1 MSEHYEG
8 EEEYEGEVHELEEG
22 ELSEDEI
29 WEIQEEYRR
38 KRLVE
43 SLIGPIISTAF
54 HVVLIVILAIFI
66 TDQFIEPAEDFEVTM
81 EETEEVVLEE
91 PPPVETPEPTE
102 IEETD
107 TTTPVL
113 TTVAIEDVPTDD
125 AALEDTNDDAP
136 STDDNMQDEAVS
148 DVVVSLS
155 AFASPS
161 VYGGRSAAG
170 RASSSAKFGANK
182 IGQAN
187 LMRALW
193 WLKKVQNPDGS
204 WGESSKP
211 AMTGLALLTF
221 LAHGETPTSKHFGTT
236 VKKAMQWLV
245 EDPIDIRSSH
255 AYPHS
260 IKTYALAEAYAMTGI
275 SMLEDKMNEC
285 IRILIK
291 GQQAGGSYN
300 YHYSKDESR
309 QDLSFAGW
317 NFQALKAADGAGCD
331 EPGLQEAIYKAVG
344 WLKKNCATNTFNY
357 SNTNNELKGTGGK
370 GKNTMRAVGTL
381 CMQLFGA
388 GDDPGIEDELYAI
401 AQTDYAQLSWEKPPG
416 GSLYCWYYATQ
427 AMFQAGGD
435 FWAPWNKKFQKE
447 LNDNQNKEG
456 YWVWPGDGHVPGGA
470 ESLTGKVYATTL
482 CALQLTVYYRYLPSS
497 KGGKGAGNVKGKRAK
512 KVAKAKA
519 KQVEKVM
526 EEEGLDLVD

>member
-1 MSEHYEG
+1 MSEHYED
-8 EEEYEGEVHELEEG
+8 EEEYEGEAHELEEG

-102 IEETD
+102 VEETD

-113 TTVAIEDVPTDD
+113 TTVAIEDVQTDD
-125 AALEDTNDDAP
+125 AALEDTSDDAP

-148 DVVVSLS
+148 DVVVSPS

-170 RASSSAKFGANK
+170 RASSGTKFGANK

-187 LMRALW
+187 LMKALW

-204 WGESSKP
+204 WGENSKP

-245 EDPIDIRSSH
+245 EDPINVKSSH
-255 AYPHS
+255 GYPHA

-275 SMLEDKMNEC
+275 SMLEEKMNAC

-300 YHYSKDESR
+300 YNYSTDEKR

-317 NFQALKAADGAGCD
+317 NFQALKAANGAGCD
-331 EPGLQEAIYKAVG
+331 EPGLQEAIYKAVD

-357 SNTNNELKGTGGK
+357 TNANNVPKGTGGK

-401 AQTDYAQLSWEKPPG
+401 AQTDYAKLSWEKPPG

-456 YWVWPGDGHVPGGA
+456 YWVWPGGGHVPGGA

-497 KGGKGAGNVKGKRAK
+497 KGGKGKGNGKMKRAK

-519 KQVEKVM
+519 KEVEKVM